1 MLKHSIF
8 NNAKVVRAGVLLLLS
23 LIGVAVMF
31 AAQPSSA
38 LADGSHNVTDRYY
51 LECPYTS
58 VREGFPFWVT
68 LVRATHN
75 RHRHILKVSW
85 HTDAGTADSSDYT
98 NWNGGTV
105 EYPSYD
111 AVDGRVTQRFQVTRD
126 NDLDEEDE
134 TFTVRFSTPD
144 VLTDNVHDHRFVAPA
159 HVANPNNPARDGKC
173 EITIINEGEHT
184 KPGFPKHS
192 YTHGVSENLEPGTD
206 VGGITALNLDD
217 DETLTYSLSG
227 TDADELLELLDLD
240 ASTGRFTIKS
250 GVHIDYEGMSKTTF
264 EVTLSV
270 SDGEDASGEA
280 EAEPTV
286 DDSTPLTVVITNA
299 NDPGVVTLSTDSP
312 QVGVPITAT
321 LTDPDYV
328 MGGRP
333 FRSSW
338 SHSKTADGPFSV
350 YREDYIRFNRQT
362 TYTPQEKEQY
372 KYLLFSAVYYDSLC
386 VQAHLYSGK
395 CRRQVSVVAANPV
408 ADADGQIIQESQEN
422 SPATGRVEYKRWSF
436 GSFEASLKNFRDE
449 NGTENRRNGLVPTTF
464 KWYRVDPFTG
474 EETEVPHEPG
484 LSSNYYRI
492 RTSEMGYGIRARVT
506 TKDDLNNVETIV
518 GDVIDMPPPANRAA
532 TGKPTISGTAQV
544 GLTLNADTSE
554 ISDPNGLHPVET
566 LFSYQWIRTAGS
578 EDIEIEGAT
587 GQTYTLVS
595 ADAGNTVKVK
605 VSFEDRFGYDES
617 RTSDST
623 STVAGNNVATGKPTI
638 SGTARV
644 GQTLTAGTSAIADAD
659 GLTGVSYSYNWLADG
674 AYISGAT
681 SSSYT
686 LTVDEVGDA
695 ISVLVWF
702 TDDEGNSEAIV
713 SATTSDVLSLQSTAA
728 TGAPTI
734 SGTHGVGETLTA
746 STSGISDTDGLTNA
760 TFSYQWIRQDL
771 DTLTDTRISGA
782 TSSTYTVTA
791 ADEGKGIKVRVSF
804 TDDAG
809 NAETL
814 NSAVLSPTVSQPTP
828 GNNSPAT
835 GAPSISGTHSVGE
848 TLTADTSGISDTD
861 GLTNATF
868 SYQWIR
874 HDLSSLANETIT
886 GATSSTYTV
895 TAADDGKGISVR
907 VSFTD
912 DAGNAES
919 LNSYT
924 LAPPPP
930 PLTTRDPNNEATGS
944 PVISGN
950 LVVGETLTASTTGIS
965 DEDGLTNATFS
976 YQWLRVADDATE
988 TDISGATKSKYT
1000 ITDGDEGKGIKV
1012 RVSFSDDAGNA
1023 ESLTSADPSESVAA
1037 QNSPATGAPGISG
1050 SLVVGETLTA
1060 STTGIADEDG
1070 LTSATYGYQWIRRDL
1085 TALTDE
1091 DISGAT
1097 SSTYTLTDSEAGKGI
1112 KVRVSFSDD
1121 AGNAESLTGEP
1132 TSAVK
1137 HRLTATARNVPERH
1151 DGSGNIKFDLVFDHQ
1166 LSPDLSYL
1174 TLREHAF
1181 TVTGGTLLRTRRISP
1196 PGNVEWRITVR
1207 PSGSADV
1214 VITLPATTNCDDQ
1227 GAVCMEDGRK
1237 LSSSLEIT
1245 VPRNSLPT
1253 GLPTV
1258 GGTVR
1263 VGETLTASTTGISD
1277 ADGLTTATYGYQ
1289 WIRRDLTAL
1298 TDTDIAGATGST
1310 YTLADDDEGK
1320 GIRVRVSFSDD
1331 RGNAHSL
1338 TGAAT
1343 RAVGARGN
1351 APATGSPVVSGTPVV
1366 GETLTALTSGIAD
1379 TDGMTG
1385 ASFGYRWIRR
1395 DPTTLAEEAI
1405 SGATGSTY
1413 TLTDSEVGKGVKVS
1427 VSFSD
1432 DAGNAES
1439 LTSEPTSPVKHNL
1452 TATARNVPAGH
1463 DGSSNIKFDL
1473 VFDHRMEPDLS
1484 YLTLRD
1490 HAFTVT
1496 GGTVRRAK
1504 RIAPPG
1510 NVEWRITVRPS
1521 GSDDVVIT
1529 LPATTNCAGQGAVC
1543 MDDGR
1548 KLSNSVVVT
1557 VPLTET
1563 VSESNEVQPSDAD

>member
-1 MLKHSIF
+1 MLKHTIF
-8 NNAKVVRAGVLLLLS
+8 DNAKVARAGALLLLS

-38 LADGSHNVTDRYY
+38 LADGSHNITDRYY

-75 RHRHILKVSW
+75 MHRHILKASW

-98 NWNGGTV
+98 NWNGGAV

-111 AVDGRVTQRFQVTRD
+111 ARDGRVSQMFQVTRD
-126 NDLDEEDE
+126 NLDEEDE

-159 HVANPNNPARDGKC
+159 HVADPNNPARDGKC
-173 EITIINEGEHT
+173 EITIINQGEHT
-184 KPGFPKHS
+184 KPGFARHS
-192 YTHGVSENLEPGTD
+192 YTHEVSENLEPGTD

-217 DETLTYSLSG
+217 DGETLTYSVSG

-240 ASTGRFTIKS
+240 ASTGRFSIKS

-264 EVTLSV
+264 KVTMSV

-280 EAEPTV
+280 ETEPTV

-338 SHSKTADGPFSV
+338 SHSKAADGPFSV

-372 KYLLFSAVYYDSLC
+372 KYLQFSAVYYDSLC

-395 CRRQVSVVAANPV
+395 CRRQVSVVAANLV

-436 GSFEASLKNFRDE
+436 GSFEASLRNFRDE
-449 NGTENRRNGLVPTTF
+449 NGTENRRNGLVPLTF

-474 EETEVPHEPG
+474 EETEVPHERYFPH
-484 LSSNYYRI
+484 LYQLRA
-492 RTSEMGYGIRARVT
+492 SERGYGLRAKISTR
-506 TKDDLNNVETIV
+506 DDLNNVETIV
-518 GDVIDMPPPANRAA
+518 GDVIDIPPPPNRAA
-532 TGKPTISGTAQV
+532 TGKPAITGTAQV
-544 GLTLNADTSE
+544 GLTLTADTSE
-554 ISDPNGLHPVET
+554 ISDPNGLHPIET
-566 LFSYQWIRTAGS
+566 LFSYQWIRTAGT
-578 EDIEIEGAT
+578 EDIEIEDAT

-605 VSFEDRFGYDES
+605 VSFEDRFEYSES
-617 RTSDST
+617 LTSDDT
-623 STVAGNNVATGKPTI
+623 STVAGNNVASGKPTI

-644 GQTLTAGTSAIADAD
+644 GQTLTAGTSGIADAN
-659 GLTGVSYSYNWLADG
+659 GLTGVAYSYNWLADG

-695 ISVLVWF
+695 ISVLVSF
-702 TDDEGNSEAIV
+702 TDDEGNSEALV
-713 SATTSDVLSLQSTAA
+713 SDTTALVVSLRSTAA
-728 TGAPTI
+728 TGAPSI

-746 STSGISDTDGLTNA
+746 TTSSIADADGLTNA
-760 TFSYQWIRQDL
+760 TYSYQWVRVSD
-771 DTLTDTRISGA
+771 DATETDISGA

-791 ADEGKGIKVRVSF
+791 ADDGKGIKVRVSF

-814 NSAVLSPTVSQPTP
+814 TSTAVSQTVSQPTP
-828 GNNSPAT
+828 DNSPAT
-835 GAPSISGTHSVGE
+835 GAPGISGTHGVGE
-848 TLTADTSGISDTD
+848 TLTATTSGIADTD
-861 GLTNATF
+861 GLTNATYN
-868 SYQWIR
+868 YQWIR
-874 HDLSSLANETIT
+874 HDFDSLTETDIS

-895 TAADDGKGISVR
+895 TAADDDKGIKVR

-919 LNSYT
+919 LTSYT

-930 PLTTRDPNNEATGS
+930 PLTTRNP
-944 PVISGN
+944 
-950 LVVGETLTASTTGIS
+950 
-965 DEDGLTNATFS
+965 
-976 YQWLRVADDATE
+976 
-988 TDISGATKSKYT
+988 
-1000 ITDGDEGKGIKV
+1000 
-1012 RVSFSDDAGNA
+1012 
-1023 ESLTSADPSESVAA
+1023 
-1037 QNSPATGAPGISG
+1037 NSPATGSPGISG

-1060 STTGIADEDG
+1060 VTSGIADTDG
-1070 LTSATYGYQWIRRDL
+1070 LRNATYSYQWVSVAAAA
-1085 TALTDE
+1085 TETD
-1091 DISGAT
+1091 IGGAT
-1097 SSTYTLTDSEAGKGI
+1097 GSTYTLTDSEVGKTI

-1121 AGNAESLTGEP
+1121 EGNAESLSGEP

-1137 HRLTATARNVPERH
+1137 HSLTATARNVPERH
-1151 DGSGNIKFDLVFDHQ
+1151 DGSGNIRFDLVFDHQ
-1166 LSPDLSYL
+1166 QSPELSY
-1174 TLREHAF
+1174 
-1181 TVTGGTLLRTRRISP
+1181 V
-1196 PGNVEWRITVR
+1196 
-1207 PSGSADV
+1207 
-1214 VITLPATTNCDDQ
+1214 
-1227 GAVCMEDGRK
+1227 
-1237 LSSSLEIT
+1237 
-1245 VPRNSLPT
+1245 
-1253 GLPTV
+1253 
-1258 GGTVR
+1258 
-1263 VGETLTASTTGISD
+1263 
-1277 ADGLTTATYGYQ
+1277 
-1289 WIRRDLTAL
+1289 
-1298 TDTDIAGATGST
+1298 
-1310 YTLADDDEGK
+1310 
-1320 GIRVRVSFSDD
+1320 
-1331 RGNAHSL
+1331 
-1338 TGAAT
+1338 
-1343 RAVGARGN
+1343 
-1351 APATGSPVVSGTPVV
+1351 
-1366 GETLTALTSGIAD
+1366 
-1379 TDGMTG
+1379 
-1385 ASFGYRWIRR
+1385 
-1395 DPTTLAEEAI
+1395 
-1405 SGATGSTY
+1405 
-1413 TLTDSEVGKGVKVS
+1413 
-1427 VSFSD
+1427 
-1432 DAGNAES
+1432 
-1439 LTSEPTSPVKHNL
+1439 
-1452 TATARNVPAGH
+1452 
-1463 DGSSNIKFDL
+1463 
-1473 VFDHRMEPDLS
+1473 
-1484 YLTLRD
+1484 TLRD

-1496 GGTVRRAK
+1496 GGTLLGARR
-1504 RIAPPG
+1504 INPPG

-1529 LPATTNCAGQGAVC
+1529 LPATTNCEDQGAVCMDDGRKLSSSLVITVPRNSLPTGLPTVSGTARVGETLTAVTSGISDEDGLTGATFGYQWIRRDLTALTEENISGATGSTYTLGDGDEGKGIRVRVSFSDDRGNADSLTSAVTRAVGSRGNALATGAPVVSGTPVVGETLTAVTSGIADTDGMTGASFSYQWIRRDLTALTEENISGATGSSYTLTDGEVGKGVRVRVSFSDDAGNAESLSGDPTSAVKHSLTVTARNVPAGHDGSSNIKFELVFDHELGPDLSYVTLRDHAFTVTGGTLLRAKRVDPPGNVEWRITVRPTGSEDVVITLPVTTNCDAQGAVC

-1557 VPLTET
+1557 VPLTEA
-1563 VSESNEVQPSDAD
+1563 VSETNEVQPSDAD